1 MGHKLLLLT
10 KANQQYRD
18 LIEAQSLPDLTL
30 LDDNPAGIID
40 ADI

>member
-18 LIEAQSLPDLTL
+18 LLEAQKLPDLEI
-30 LDDNPAGIID
+30 LDDNPAGIFG
-40 ADI
+40 